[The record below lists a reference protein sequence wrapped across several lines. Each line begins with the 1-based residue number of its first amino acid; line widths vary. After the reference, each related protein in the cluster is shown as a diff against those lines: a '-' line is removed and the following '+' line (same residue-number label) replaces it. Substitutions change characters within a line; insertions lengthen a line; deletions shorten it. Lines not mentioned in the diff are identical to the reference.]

1 MSAATWVAQAPK
13 NIKNQNSSKP
23 CLAEI
28 TASKHPGTMVRM
40 GNAWVEWVE
49 SWVGRKHLTKC
60 RICFLLLLFFGNAS
74 NVFLSRMIPACLVV
88 SFLVWLH
95 MVAVGMGMDVAGA
108 VAMAEA
114 VAVAVA
120 VADTC
125 THNRMDM
132 AMHTYICHKVI
143 QCCSNKVL
151 HKYLLDYRTYRT
163 YSHTNCLENAHC
175 SSIAIMNM
183 KQWTLQ

>member
-1 MSAATWVAQAPK
+1 
-13 NIKNQNSSKP
+13 
-23 CLAEI
+23 
-28 TASKHPGTMVRM
+28 
-40 GNAWVEWVE
+40 
-49 SWVGRKHLTKC
+49 
-60 RICFLLLLFFGNAS
+60 
-74 NVFLSRMIPACLVV
+74 MIPACLVV
-88 SFLVWLH
+88 SFLVRLH
-95 MVAVGMGMDVAGA
+95 MVTVGMGMDVAGPVVVDVDVD
-108 VAMAEA
+108 VAAAM
-114 VAVAVA
+114 AVA

-163 YSHTNCLENAHC
+163 YSHMNCLENAHC

-183 KQWTLQ
+183 KQ